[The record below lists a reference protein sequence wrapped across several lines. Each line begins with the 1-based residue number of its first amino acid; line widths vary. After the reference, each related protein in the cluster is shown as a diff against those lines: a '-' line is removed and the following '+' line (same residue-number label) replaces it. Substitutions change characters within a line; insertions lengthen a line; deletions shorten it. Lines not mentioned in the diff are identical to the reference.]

1 MLLRF
6 LPPQHGSFG
15 RIEIKQG
22 ERGYLT
28 YLTEFLKLYVASSQP
43 LTEIRT
49 SHRGKAQSRK
59 KRWIPP
65 TEGEFKTNF
74 DGAMFEENNNAGIG
88 IIVRN
93 SRGEVMA
100 ALSEK
105 IPRPPSAEI
114 LEMLAARRAV
124 KFV

>member
-1 MLLRF
+1 
-6 LPPQHGSFG
+6 
-15 RIEIKQG
+15 
-22 ERGYLT
+22 
-28 YLTEFLKLYVASSQP
+28 
-43 LTEIRT
+43 
-49 SHRGKAQSRK
+49 
-59 KRWIPP
+59 
-65 TEGEFKTNF
+65 
-74 DGAMFEENNNAGIG
+74 MFEENNNAGIG

-100 ALSEK
+100 AFSEK